1 MNQLTDM
8 HLVTTKMKH
17 TMAVKRIYRRK
28 NIVVVVQT
36 LVRSRREM
44 LAVQRIVAVVWVS
57 SQMMITASLAVTVM
71 SVVLD
76 TRVIIINITAMIT
89 CCLSIVINIPIMGA
103 LMRRKLRTSILNVG
117 HKNRG
122 KAQGSSKDDTLCL
135 DMGLQRKQSSRV
147 FSAFIQTKRFI

>member
-1 MNQLTDM
+1 
-8 HLVTTKMKH
+8 
-17 TMAVKRIYRRK
+17 
-28 NIVVVVQT
+28 
-36 LVRSRREM
+36 
-44 LAVQRIVAVVWVS
+44 
-57 SQMMITASLAVTVM
+57 
-71 SVVLD
+71 
-76 TRVIIINITAMIT
+76 
-89 CCLSIVINIPIMGA
+89 MGA